1 MKIQYLLFAA
11 LLLVTACEHPE
22 KVAIENQIENT
33 YFKLT
38 NGTLADA
45 DNSPL
50 YNTNLGTTLAMALGP
65 INGILG
71 GDISFEAQNIEVL
84 ELEEKT
90 AEVTYEVVMNAD
102 GEVERRKPVAMTL
115 KKIGGEWKLDGKKFL
130 PLF

>member
-90 AEVTYEVVMNAD
+90 AEVTPAKRPGDFAQAMMD
-102 GEVERRKPVAMTL
+102 LGSGICTPKKP
-115 KKIGGEWKLDGKKFL
+115 KH
-130 PLF
+130 